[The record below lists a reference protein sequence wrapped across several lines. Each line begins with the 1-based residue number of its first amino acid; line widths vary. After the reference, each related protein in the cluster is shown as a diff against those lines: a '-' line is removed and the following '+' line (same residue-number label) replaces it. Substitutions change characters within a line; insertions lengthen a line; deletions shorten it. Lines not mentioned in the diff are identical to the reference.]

1 MNTPLAHDA
10 VGQHLKPNQGEQVWQ
25 PWVRMERVSPKRK
38 VLLSLLT
45 LTVAASGLA
54 ACSKDPGPGPAVDL
68 FLKGWSQGDYG
79 NVTMIRTNGEK
90 VANTIVADELAALS
104 GSLKDAKPTLVKGK
118 IDTKDDQSTI
128 EIKVSQPIPGGKWDY
143 ATAITSHK
151 REDAWQLVWEPKVVH
166 PQLSEGQRLETRRLA
181 QTRAGVLGAG
191 GEELVKLRPV
201 VVVGVWPSKIIGA
214 KDKLV
219 TDLANAL
226 KPVATIDNPADL
238 LARVNNPANAEQFIE
253 VITLRREVYD
263 TVRPQLQALSGMRFN
278 EEQRMLAESRTFAS
292 GVLGTVGA
300 VTKEIMD
307 ANPGVYI
314 ASDQV
319 GRGGLQQKYDQRL
332 RGSGGVK
339 VVATR
344 KAPDGTT
351 QETVLYQVDATA
363 GQPVKTTL
371 DSKTQRAAEA
381 ALAGVSQRSALV
393 AIRISDGAI
402 LAAANKTDLNLA
414 FTAQVPPGSTF
425 KTVTALG
432 LLENGKVTAEE
443 IVACPK
449 FLQVPG
455 RPQIQNSGQFELGNV
470 PFSVDFYRSCNTAF
484 ASLAPR
490 LGGDGLAKAGSS
502 VGLGQTWDLGLE
514 AFSGKV
520 SANGDAGEQAAAA
533 FGQGTTIVSPVS
545 MAAVAAAVAR
555 GQWKQPV
562 LLLDPAPAKPAADGP
577 ALKASTVDP
586 LRAMMR
592 QVITDGT
599 ATQLNDLPNV
609 YGKTGTAEY
618 VTGDPT
624 KTHAWF
630 IGWQNDIAF
639 AVFVEQGVRPAE
651 TALPITESFLRAL

>member
-1 MNTPLAHDA
+1 
-10 VGQHLKPNQGEQVWQ
+10 
-25 PWVRMERVSPKRK
+25 MERVSPYRK
-38 VLLSLLT
+38 MLCSLVA
-45 LTVAASGLA
+45 LTVAAAGLA
-54 ACSKDPGPGPAVDL
+54 ACAKDSGPGPAVDL

-79 NVTMIRTNGEK
+79 NVTMIRSNGEK
-90 VANTIVADELAALS
+90 VATSVVAEELAALS
-104 GSLKDAKPTLVKGK
+104 GSLKDAKPTLGKGK
-118 IDTKDDQSTI
+118 IDTKDDQATI
-128 EIKVSQPIPGGKWDY
+128 EIKVSQPIPGGTWDY
-143 ATAITSHK
+143 ATAVTSFK
-151 REDAWQLVWEPKVVH
+151 RDDAWQLVWEPKVVH
-166 PQLSEGQRLETRRLA
+166 PQLAEGQRLETRRMA
-181 QTRAGVLGAG
+181 QPRAGVLGAG

-201 VVVGVWPSKIIGA
+201 VIVGIWPSKIIGG

-219 TDLANAL
+219 ADLAAAL
-226 KPVATIDNPADL
+226 KPVATLDNTADL
-238 LARVNNPANAEQFIE
+238 TARISNPANAEQFTE
-253 VITLRREVYD
+253 VITLRREIYD
-263 TVRPQLQALSGMRFN
+263 TVRPQLQALSGMRFH
-278 EEQRMLAESRTFAS
+278 EEQRMLAESRSFAS
-292 GVLGTVGA
+292 GVLGSVGPI
-300 VTKEIMD
+300 TKEIMD
-307 ANPGVYI
+307 ANPGRYL
-314 ASDQV
+314 ATDHV
-319 GRGGLQQKYDQRL
+319 GHGGLQQKYDQRL
-332 RGSGGVK
+332 RGAGGVK

-351 QETVLYQVDATA
+351 QETVLHEVAATP
-363 GQPVKTTL
+363 GQAVKTTL
-371 DSKTQRAAEA
+371 DSRVQRAAEA

-393 AIRISDGAI
+393 AIRVSDGAI

-432 LLENGKVTAEE
+432 LLETGKVTADE
-443 IVACPK
+443 VVPCPK

-490 LGGDGLAKAGSS
+490 LGGDGLAQAGAT
-502 VGLGQTWDLGLE
+502 VGLGQTWDLGVD

-533 FGQGTTIVSPVS
+533 FGQGTTIVSPVA

-577 ALKASTVDP
+577 VLKPSTVEP

-592 QVITDGT
+592 QVVTDGT
-599 ATQLNDLPNV
+599 ATQLNDVPNV

-624 KTHAWF
+624 RTHAWF
-630 IGWQNDIAF
+630 IGWQGDIAF
-639 AVFVEQGVRPAE
+639 AVFVEQGVKPSD
-651 TALPITESFLRAL
+651 TALPITEAFLRGL

>member
-1 MNTPLAHDA
+1 M
-10 VGQHLKPNQGEQVWQ
+10 GQN
-25 PWVRMERVSPKRK
+25 ERVSPFR
-38 VLLSLLT
+38 SLLLPFLA
-45 LTVAASGLA
+45 LTVAAVGLT
-54 ACSKDPGPGPAVDL
+54 ACSKDPGPGPSVDL
-68 FLKGWSQGDYG
+68 FLKGWGTGDFG

-90 VANTIVADELAALS
+90 VANNVVAEELAALS
-104 GSLKDAKPTLVKGK
+104 GSLKDSKPTLAKGK
-118 IDTKDDQSTI
+118 IDTKDDQATV

-143 ATAITSHK
+143 VTAVTAHK
-151 REDAWQLVWEPKVVH
+151 VEDTWQLIWEPKVVH
-166 PQLSEGQRLETRRLA
+166 PQLNLGDRFETRRVS
-181 QTRAGVLGAG
+181 QTRAGVLAAN

-201 VVVGVWPSKIIGA
+201 VIVGIWPSKIIGS

-219 TDLANAL
+219 TDLANIL
-226 KPVATIDNPADL
+226 KQQATLDVADL
-238 LARVNNPANAEQFIE
+238 TTRVNNPANAEQFIE

-278 EEQRMLAESRTFAS
+278 EEQRMLAESRTFGAALFGS
-292 GVLGTVGA
+292 VGP

-307 ANPGVYI
+307 ANPGVY
-314 ASDQV
+314 SPTDQV

-339 VVATR
+339 VVAAR

-351 QETVLYQVDATA
+351 IDNLLYDVPAVP
-363 GQPVKTTL
+363 GQPLKTTL
-371 DSKTQRAAEA
+371 DTKVQRAAEA
-381 ALAGVSQRSALV
+381 ALGAASQRSALV
-393 AIRISDGAI
+393 AIRISDGSI
-402 LAAANKTDLNLA
+402 LAVANKTELNLA

-432 LLENGKVTAEE
+432 LLENGKVTPDE

-449 FLQVPG
+449 FLTVPG

-470 PFSVDFYRSCNTAF
+470 PFSVDFYKSCNTAF

-490 LGGDGLAKAGSS
+490 LGGDGLSKAGAT
-502 VGLGQTWDLGLE
+502 VGLGQTWDLGLD

-533 FGQGTTIVSPVS
+533 FGQGTTIVSPVA
-545 MAAVAAAVAR
+545 MAGVAAAVAR

-562 LLLDPAPAKPAADGP
+562 LLLDPTPAKPAAAGP

-592 QVITDGT
+592 QVVTDGT
-599 ATQLNDLPNV
+599 ATQLNDLPGV
-609 YGKTGTAEY
+609 HGKTGTAEY

-639 AVFVEQGVRPAE
+639 AVFVEQGVKPAE
-651 TALPITESFLRAL
+651 TALPISEAFLRGL

>member
-1 MNTPLAHDA
+1 
-10 VGQHLKPNQGEQVWQ
+10 
-25 PWVRMERVSPKRK
+25 MERVSPYRRA
-38 VLLSLLT
+38 LLSLLA
-45 LTVAASGLA
+45 LTIAASGLA
-54 ACSKDPGPGPAVDL
+54 ACSKDPGPGPSVDL
-68 FLKGWSQGDYG
+68 FLKGWGTGDFG

-90 VANTIVADELAALS
+90 VPNNVVAEELAALS

-118 IDTKDDQSTI
+118 IETKEDQATV

-143 ATAITSHK
+143 VTAISSHK
-151 REDAWQLVWEPKVVH
+151 AEETWQLVWEPKVVH
-166 PQLSEGQRLETRRLA
+166 PQLNLGDRLETRKVG
-181 QTRAGVLGAG
+181 QTRGGVLGAN

-201 VVVGVWPSKIIGA
+201 VTVGIWPSKIIGS

-219 TDLANAL
+219 ADLAGAL
-226 KPVATIDNPADL
+226 KPVATIDNVADL
-238 LARVNNPANAEQFIE
+238 TSRVNNPANAEQFIE

-278 EEQRMLAESRTFAS
+278 EEQRMLAESRTFGAA
-292 GVLGTVGA
+292 VLGSVGA

-307 ANPGVYI
+307 ANPGVYL
-314 ASDQV
+314 ATDQV

-339 VVATR
+339 VVSAR

-351 QETVLYQVDATA
+351 QETVLHEVQAVS

-371 DSKTQRAAEA
+371 DSKVQRAAEA

-393 AIRISDGAI
+393 AIRISDGQI
-402 LAAANKTDLNLA
+402 LAVANKTELNLA
-414 FTAQVPPGSTF
+414 LTAQVPPGSTF

-432 LLENGKVTAEE
+432 LLENGKVTPTEV
-443 IVACPK
+443 VACPK
-449 FLQVPG
+449 FLTVPG

-470 PFSVDFYRSCNTAF
+470 PFSVDFYKSCNTAF

-490 LGGDGLAKAGSS
+490 LGGDGLSKAGAT
-502 VGLGQTWDLGLE
+502 VGLGQTWDLGLD

-533 FGQGTTIVSPVS
+533 FGQGTTIVSPVA
-545 MAAVAAAVAR
+545 MAGVAAAVAR

-562 LLLDPAPAKPAADGP
+562 LILDPAPAKPAADGP

-599 ATQLNDLPNV
+599 ATQLNDLPGV
-609 YGKTGTAEY
+609 HGKTGTAEY

-639 AVFVEQGVRPAE
+639 AVFVEQGVKPAE
-651 TALPITESFLRAL
+651 TALPITEAFLRGL

>member
-1 MNTPLAHDA
+1 M
-10 VGQHLKPNQGEQVWQ
+10 
-25 PWVRMERVSPKRK
+25 SPFR
-38 VLLSLLT
+38 SLLLPFLA
-45 LTVAASGLA
+45 LTVAAVGLT
-54 ACSKDPGPGPAVDL
+54 ACSKDPGPGPSVDL
-68 FLKGWSQGDYG
+68 FLKGWGTGDFG

-90 VANTIVADELAALS
+90 VANNVVAEELAALS
-104 GSLKDAKPTLVKGK
+104 GSLKDSKPTLAKGK
-118 IDTKDDQSTI
+118 IDTKDDQATV

-143 ATAITSHK
+143 VTAVTAHK
-151 REDAWQLVWEPKVVH
+151 VEDTWQLIWEPKVVH
-166 PQLSEGQRLETRRLA
+166 PQLNLGDRFETRRVS
-181 QTRAGVLGAG
+181 QTRAGVLAAN

-201 VVVGVWPSKIIGA
+201 VIVGIWPSKIIGS

-219 TDLANAL
+219 TDLANIL
-226 KPVATIDNPADL
+226 KQQATLDVADL
-238 LARVNNPANAEQFIE
+238 TTRVNNPANAEQFIE

-278 EEQRMLAESRTFAS
+278 EEQRMLAESRTFGAALFGS
-292 GVLGTVGA
+292 VGP

-307 ANPGVYI
+307 ANPGVY
-314 ASDQV
+314 SPTDQV

-339 VVATR
+339 VVAAR

-351 QETVLYQVDATA
+351 IDNLLYDVPAVP
-363 GQPVKTTL
+363 GQPLKTTL
-371 DSKTQRAAEA
+371 DTKVQRAAEA
-381 ALAGVSQRSALV
+381 ALGAASQRSALV
-393 AIRISDGAI
+393 AIRISDGSI
-402 LAAANKTDLNLA
+402 LAVANKTELNLA

-432 LLENGKVTAEE
+432 LLENGKVTPDE

-449 FLQVPG
+449 FLTVPG

-470 PFSVDFYRSCNTAF
+470 PFSVDFYKSCNTAF

-490 LGGDGLAKAGSS
+490 LGGDGLSKAGAT
-502 VGLGQTWDLGLE
+502 VGLGQTWDLGLD

-533 FGQGTTIVSPVS
+533 FGQGTTIVSPVA
-545 MAAVAAAVAR
+545 MAGVAAAVAR

-562 LLLDPAPAKPAADGP
+562 LLLDPTPAKPAAAGP

-592 QVITDGT
+592 QVVTDGT
-599 ATQLNDLPNV
+599 ATQLNDLPGV
-609 YGKTGTAEY
+609 HGKTGTAEY

-639 AVFVEQGVRPAE
+639 AVFVEQGVKPAE
-651 TALPITESFLRAL
+651 TALPISEAFLRGL